1 VNQIKDLTL
10 MKESDG
16 ETLRSLPCKEGQNPS
31 PAETSQCQR
40 DVSAESKSR
49 LAELSRHPLVVTLVG
64 FLCTGLLGGYL
75 TWWLNYRDHQ
85 HDMETSIRNS
95 AIAAVSDIS
104 ELVNERRTRGNLVVS
119 SIRRG
124 APETEAVARK
134 TAYDEAYIRWNS
146 KVPGDLLRIRA
157 GLHLSRSRYE
167 KYIDSLTNANILLH
181 GLDVDAHML
190 MHGPRLGA
198 NPGLFSIMDACLTR
212 AFDAYRV
219 NSFTPSDQISAILS
233 SCKFSEVYMRSIEC
247 FAIIAEAMYLA
258 VNEIGVP
265 SVPVSD
271 QPVIEACK
279 PPDSGG

>member
-1 VNQIKDLTL
+1 

-16 ETLRSLPCKEGQNPS
+16 ETLRSLPFKVGQDPS
-31 PAETSQCQR
+31 PTETSHCQP

-64 FLCTGLLGGYL
+64 FLCTGILGGYL
-75 TWWLNYRDHQ
+75 TWWLNYRDHL
-85 HDMETSIRNS
+85 HDIETSTRNS
-95 AIAAVSDIS
+95 AIVAAVSDIS
-104 ELVNERRTRGNLVVS
+104 ELVNERRTRGELVVS
-119 SIRRG
+119 SIKRG
-124 APETEAVARK
+124 APETEVVARK

-157 GLHLSRSRYE
+157 GLHMSRSRYE

-181 GLDVDAHML
+181 GLDVDATVL

-198 NPGLFSIMDACLTR
+198 NPGLFSIMDVCITR

-219 NSFTPSDQISAILS
+219 CSFTPSDKISAILS
-233 SCKFSEVYMRSIEC
+233 SCKYSEVYARSIEC
-247 FAIIAEAMYLA
+247 FAIIAEALYLA
-258 VNEIGVP
+258 VTEIGTP

-271 QPVIEACK
+271 RPVIDACK